1 MRDEELFRKAQK
13 GDKASFGEWCRNQ
26 GSNIGQFGYQNGVPP
41 GKLAEYQETVYRKFG
56 KWLQKI
62 EIEQAERKLYEQ
74 AIAVLIS
81 YNETPSADGTEKLL
95 HFEEDLETHHV
106 IQELPENNRLVFTL
120 FYFHRKNEEEI
131 ARLTGRLLE
140 EIGDELAKAL
150 EFLADALTLENSE
163 QINKRIEFVGKSY
176 KRIQVQHQEGDLFN
190 EELEEVPETKHRDLE
205 QKPVLNR
212 KVAALL
218 AIASLFLIGIIG
230 VSFVWNDENPKVTA
244 SADSDEKE
252 EQSEVVTDK
261 MVQDWVAEYTQ
272 IRETS
277 PQRLGVEQEVY
288 EELQYV
294 KEADEM
300 MKIAFSDETLEQ
312 VRNDPENMQQIVD
325 NLFRQ
330 IETPRGMEQFLYKS
344 PLLAEDLNA
353 FFDSYALKTKELMEL
368 ANDVLHQ
375 HQEELA
381 GAAKSGELIPE
392 NLLADRDEYPQEV
405 ERLIGSIDEQM
416 LTVAVHPTE
425 TRFIVRRNIEPL
437 YGHSSLMGDDG
448 FGNTYLYALANEPYY
463 DQSGLLMPVEMAAY
477 HLGTMEMLLTEEDET
492 SAIFKDYYDFL
503 QNSFWM
509 VLKGTEN
516 DPVFDSEGVVHE
528 HYQRAWKSL
537 VQYSSN
543 TLIYAMLPIVEEMEA
558 SNWTE
563 SVHYDQLAYQDIMAV
578 LQMERSG
585 QLAEMLP
592 NADLANF
599 ENELVE
605 MDGLDYSRVEGLY
618 TAFAKSHDPT
628 VIEGSSPTD
637 IFLLYYYANSQKDA
651 ETMWHLLAD
660 DELKPD
666 LKIYKSEWQ
675 QLPDIKE
682 ELQWIEV
689 TTDSM
694 FRVGRDLQLQFQYS
708 SHSMEMIHAQPP
720 VMVTSDHHVWL
731 LKNRISENY
740 TSVEEK
746 AAYFKKAEQLYDV
759 LSSVDYG
766 QALAEAK
773 PGVIGAA
780 YLLAAEQKNY
790 TVMKKLTVQPERKP
804 LDGEF
809 EASAEERIYPILSEE
824 EGYSFTS
831 EYYQTMEGEVQ
842 GTFYVTVGAQ
852 DSASFSQ
859 EGFSMAKTAEGWK
872 MTDLYFY

>member
-1 MRDEELFRKAQK
+1 MRGEELFHKAKQ
-13 GDKASFGEWCRNQ
+13 GDMAAYSEWSRPYQ
-26 GSNIGQFGYQNGVPP
+26 SKMGQFAYENGVPVS
-41 GKLAEYQETVYRKFG
+41 KLPDYQKEVFRQFVLLLK
-56 KWLQKI
+56 
-62 EIEQAERKLYEQ
+62 EMNAEQAEMKLYEQ
-74 AIAVLIS
+74 AISSLEDFRRS
-81 YNETPSADGTEKLL
+81 GADGADGLL
-95 HFEEDLETHHV
+95 HFEEDQETHNA
-106 IQELPENNRLVFTL
+106 IQKLPELQRLAFNL
-120 FYFHRKNEEEI
+120 FYFQEKSIEEVASLVDLQEE
-131 ARLTGRLLE
+131 AVKQDLSEATGN
-140 EIGDELAKAL
+140 LAAAL
-150 EFLADALTLENSE
+150 HLQENGKIE
-163 QINKRIEFVGKSY
+163 KRIEFVGKSY
-176 KRIQVQHQEGDLFN
+176 SRIQLDFQE
-190 EELEEVPETKHRDLE
+190 EELFSDPVVEEPEFIGQAAP
-205 QKPVLNR
+205 QKAAPNK
-212 KVAALL
+212 KVTALL
-218 AIASLFLIGIIG
+218 VTAGLFLIGVVG
-230 VSFVWNDENPKVTA
+230 VSFALNDENPKVTA
-244 SADSDEKE
+244 SADSDEKD
-252 EQSEVVTDK
+252 EQTEVVTDK

-312 VRNDPENMQQIVD
+312 VRNDPKNMQQIVD

-330 IETPRGMEQFLYKS
+330 IETPRGMEQSLYES
-344 PLLAEDLNA
+344 PLLTEDLDA

-368 ANDVLHQ
+368 ANDVLYR

-392 NLLADRDEYPQEV
+392 NVLADRDEYPEEV

-416 LTVAVHPTE
+416 LMVAVHPTE
-425 TRFIVRRNIEPL
+425 SRFIARRNIEPL
-437 YGHSSLMGDDG
+437 HSHPSLMGDDS

-463 DQSGLLMPVEMAAY
+463 DQSGLLMPVEMVAH
-477 HLGTMEMLLTEEDET
+477 HLSAMEMLLTEEDET

-537 VQYSSN
+537 VQYSTN
-543 TLIYAMLPIVEEMEA
+543 TLIYTMLPIVEEMEA
-558 SNWTE
+558 SNWTA
-563 SVHYDQLAYQDIMAV
+563 SAHYDQLAYQDIMAA

-592 NADLANF
+592 NADLAVF

-605 MDGLDYSRVEGLY
+605 MNELDYSRVEGLY
-618 TAFAKSHDPT
+618 TAFAKSYDLT
-628 VIEGSSPTD
+628 VVEDSSPVD

-651 ETMWHLLAD
+651 EMMWHLLAD

-666 LKIYKSEWQ
+666 LTLYIAEWQ

-689 TTDSM
+689 TTDSV

-720 VMVTSDHHVWL
+720 VMVTSDQHVWL

-740 TSVEEK
+740 ASAEEK

-759 LSSVDYG
+759 LSFDDYG

-773 PGVIGAA
+773 PGVVGAA
-780 YLLAAEQKNY
+780 YLLAAEKKDY
-790 TVMKKLTVQPERKP
+790 AVMKKLTVQPEREP

-809 EASAEERIYPILSEE
+809 EASAEERIYPTLSEE
-824 EGYSFTS
+824 EEYSFTS
-831 EYYQTMEGEVQ
+831 EYYQSMEGEVQ

-852 DSASFSQ
+852 DSASFGQ
-859 EGFSMAKTAEGWK
+859 EGFGMTKTAEGWK
-872 MTDLYFY
+872 MADLYFY